1 MNDLSKNK
9 QFIININQI
18 ILEFVPI
25 YKIVLQV
32 LETQIM
38 HRKTI
43 KLPYFICC
51 LTSWIVWALF
61 FLFIEFSQC

>member
-1 MNDLSKNK
+1 MKKQKEMNDLSKNK

-32 LETQIM
+32 LEAQIM
-38 HRKTI
+38 HQKAI

-51 LTSWIVWALF
+51 LTSWIV
-61 FLFIEFSQC
+61 

>member
-25 YKIVLQV
+25 YKIVLHV
-32 LETQIM
+32 LEAQIM
-38 HRKTI
+38 HQKAI

-51 LTSWIVWALF
+51 LTSWIV
-61 FLFIEFSQC
+61 